1 MRVTSLLL
9 LQGRHLLFT
18 TNISSISGSH
28 HPCFFFWGLQLSGA
42 TAHERSQTH
51 PLIFSLLSLWSSHL
65 SPASWLIAFLPGLP
79 NCASSTEQLERAF
92 EHVNRI
98 AFLLE
103 NTAVR
108 AGGRA
113 AEAPGLIPST
123 IKNQMWV
130 HEILQT
136 LLLPVPMQLAEL
148 SPRPGLCVPPLTL
161 DPVTL
166 PLVLCV
172 LIRPPPACTPLVHL
186 IRG

>member
-28 HPCFFFWGLQLSGA
+28 HPCCFFSGLQLSGA

-65 SPASWLIAFLPGLP
+65 SPASWLTAFLPGLP
-79 NCASSTEQLERAF
+79 NCASSTAQLERAF

-113 AEAPGLIPST
+113 ARGPGFDTQHHQKSNVSTWNTADTSHPSSDAASWIIP
-123 IKNQMWV
+123 
-130 HEILQT
+130 
-136 LLLPVPMQLAEL
+136 
-148 SPRPGLCVPPLTL
+148 
-161 DPVTL
+161 
-166 PLVLCV
+166 
-172 LIRPPPACTPLVHL
+172 
-186 IRG
+186 